1 MSGMIEVAKA
11 TVTIVPNMQGAQ
23 KTITSQLAGAGS
35 SAGNAA
41 GLSIGSGIKKA
52 IAAIGIG
59 KVLGK
64 VLNEGSEL
72 QQNLGGTEAVFG
84 KHADKLQN
92 IAKTAYKDM
101 GLSASEYMATANKMG
116 SLFQGSGVSQV
127 KSLSLT
133 TQAMQRA
140 ADVASVMGID
150 TSMAMESIAGAA
162 KGNFTMMDNLGVAMN
177 ATTLQAYALEK
188 GVNFKWN
195 TASNAEKA
203 ELAMQMFM
211 ERTSQYEGNFAR
223 ESEETFSGSLGAMKA
238 AANDFAANLMLGQ
251 DIAPAM
257 ENLVTSATTFLA
269 GNLLPA
275 IGRIF
280 ASLPT
285 AIGTAISTGAPIIAQ
300 KSAELITALTNGINQ
315 NAPKIA
321 QALPTVVESGI
332 KKISENL
339 PTIAAKGA
347 ELLKSLGES
356 IAQNTPMLAS
366 AAAETITSLN
376 GYLAEH
382 LPEIA
387 EKGGEMLGNLAK
399 GVILHLPEIGAAAVK
414 IGAFLISNLAT
425 VGRTLLKSGLNLA
438 SQVAKG
444 IVEGVGTHIR
454 NAATK
459 AKEAIT
465 KPITEAKEKIK
476 SIFPLSVGKILSNI
490 KVPHINVSGGKAP
503 YGIGGMGT
511 APHINVTWAAKGLIL
526 GKATLIGAGEAG
538 REGIIPLSGSA
549 MRPFAQAIAS
559 EMPEGSRSRI
569 TTNNYYFSITGDN
582 PKEISDEVVR
592 QIEIYART
600 A

>member
-11 TVTIVPNMQGAQ
+11 TITIVPNMQGAQ
-23 KTITSQLAGAGS
+23 KAITSQLTGAGS
-35 SAGNAA
+35 SAGKAA

-59 KVLGK
+59 KALGK
-64 VLNEGSEL
+64 VLSEGSEL

-92 IAKTAYKDM
+92 IAKSAYKNM

-162 KGNFTMMDNLGVAMN
+162 KGNFNMMDNLGVAMN

-211 ERTSQYEGNFAR
+211 ERTSQYENNFAR

-238 AANDFAANLMLGQ
+238 AAQDFAANLMLGQ

-257 ENLVTSATTFLA
+257 QNLVTSATTFLT

-275 IGRIF
+275 VGRIF

-321 QALPTVVESGI
+321 QALPSVVESGI
-332 KKISENL
+332 QKISENL
-339 PTIAAKGA
+339 PAAAAKGA
-347 ELLKSLGES
+347 ELLKTLGEA
-356 IAQNTPMLAS
+356 IAQNAPMLAS
-366 AAAETITSLN
+366 AAAETITNLN
-376 GYLAEH
+376 NYLAEH

-387 EKGGEMLGNLAK
+387 QKGGEVLGNLAK
-399 GVILHLPEIGAAAVK
+399 GIITHLPEIGAAAVK
-414 IGAFLISNLAT
+414 IGAFLMSNLAT
-425 VGRTLLKSGLNLA
+425 VSKTFIKSGLNIA

-444 IVEGVGTHIR
+444 IVEGIGTHIK

-459 AKEAIT
+459 AKEAIM

-476 SIFPLSVGKILSNI
+476 SIFPLNIGKIFSNL
-490 KVPHINVSGGKAP
+490 KVPHINVTGGKAP

-526 GKATLIGAGEAG
+526 DKATLIGAGEAG

-549 MRPFAQAIAS
+549 MRPFAQAIAG
-559 EMPEGSRSRI
+559 EMDGSGKVVYITNNVTVDGAESPEEWGSR
-569 TTNNYYFSITGDN
+569 F
-582 PKEISDEVVR
+582 VR
-592 QIEIYART
+592 QMQLDMRT